1 MLYISRWST
10 PLVNQIRYESHV
22 TSAREIADEIF
33 TGTASER
40 PLHWLPPLVP
50 NPVSLEFRSPH
61 SLLQFDPDI
70 LFDVDVDVGL
80 GELPGDVDEHTGE
93 HADTSTFCVDDN
105 SDVNEDILD
114 ALTLEDPQMEVE
126 EENPVGSV
134 AMLWEIQVSSRTFLK
149 SRCVKFC

>member
-1 MLYISRWST
+1 MLYIFHWSI
-10 PLVNQIRYESHV
+10 PLVNQIRYEQHV

-61 SLLQFDPDI
+61 SLVHFDPDI
-70 LFDVDVDVGL
+70 HFDVDVDVGR

-93 HADTSTFCVDDN
+93 HADTGMFTFCVDDI

-114 ALTLEDPQMEVE
+114 ALKLEDPQIEAE
-126 EENPVGSV
+126 DENPVGSV
-134 AMLWEIQVSSRTFLK
+134 AMLWEIQVSSRTF
-149 SRCVKFC
+149 